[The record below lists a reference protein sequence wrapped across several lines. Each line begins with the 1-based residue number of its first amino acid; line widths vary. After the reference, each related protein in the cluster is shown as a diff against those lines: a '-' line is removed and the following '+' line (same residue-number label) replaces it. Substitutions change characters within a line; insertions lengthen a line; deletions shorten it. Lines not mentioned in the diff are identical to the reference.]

1 MGKRKRV
8 QALLVEMG
16 WSRTMP
22 PAAPADNDYQDAEV
36 FNAKLRGVSWEGLA
50 VTVSRRGDKDAG
62 EAQALV
68 KHKRIRG
75 SRSLTTKQI
84 REAVVD
90 SRLEQYCLERK
101 RERDRRVGLVINSP
115 EPKPGKRDTG

>member
-1 MGKRKRV
+1 
-8 QALLVEMG
+8 
-16 WSRTMP
+16 MP
-22 PAAPADNDYQDAEV
+22 PAAPADYDYQDAEV
-36 FNAKLRGVSWEGLA
+36 FNAKLRGVSREGLA
-50 VTVSRRGDKDAG
+50 VSRRGDKDAG

-68 KHKRIRG
+68 KYKRIRG

-90 SRLEQYCLERK
+90 SRLEQYCLEQK
-101 RERDRRVGLVINSP
+101 RERDRSVGLMINSP